1 MPRRPSSRVLIA
13 LPLGLLGFVGYI
25 ALAVTLADRLAGLH
39 WALQALYFV
48 VAGVLWA
55 LPAHFL
61 MLWAAGRWPAGRAS
75 GERRMR

>member
-13 LPLGLLGFVGYI
+13 LPLGLAGFVAYI
-25 ALAVTLADRLAGLH
+25 ALAVTLADRVAGLH

-61 MLWAAGRWPAGRAS
+61 MLWAAGPPAPR
-75 GERRMR
+75 EHRMR

>member
-1 MPRRPSSRVLIA
+1 MPRRPSPRVLIA
-13 LPLGLLGFVGYI
+13 LPLGLAGFVGYI
-25 ALAVTLADRLAGLH
+25 ALAVTLADRLTGLH

-61 MLWAAGRWPAGRAS
+61 MLWAAGRWPSGRAS
-75 GERRMR
+75 ADRGMR

>member
-1 MPRRPSSRVLIA
+1 MPRRPSPRVLIA
-13 LPLGLLGFVGYI
+13 APLGLVGFVAYI

-61 MLWAAGRWPAGRAS
+61 MLWAAGRWPARRAS
-75 GERRMR
+75 GDRGVR

>member
-1 MPRRPSSRVLIA
+1 MPRRPSKRVLIA
-13 LPLGLLGFVGYI
+13 LPLGLLGFVAYI

-61 MLWAAGRWPAGRAS
+61 MLWAAGSRPP